1 MVSSLDLAHYGE
13 SLQTSFEPSCIV
25 HVGRNLL
32 IAHKNSITLSH
43 FIVDQNNLKFLNHYS
58 YKEKIKGGVVSME
71 VSFDEMHLAMA
82 VEILDK
88 ESSKIENFM
97 FNLSILSSEKKFISP
112 FIRLF
117 PLGN

>member
-1 MVSSLDLAHYGE
+1 M
-13 SLQTSFEPSCIV
+13 
-25 HVGRNLL
+25 GRNLL

-43 FIVDQNNLKFLNHYS
+43 FIVDHNQLKFLNHYT
-58 YKEKIKGGVVSME
+58 YKEKIRGGVISME

-82 VEILDK
+82 VEIFEKD
-88 ESSKIENFM
+88 SSKLENFM

-117 PLGN
+117 PLGS

>member
-1 MVSSLDLAHYGE
+1 
-13 SLQTSFEPSCIV
+13 
-25 HVGRNLL
+25 
-32 IAHKNSITLSH
+32 
-43 FIVDQNNLKFLNHYS
+43 
-58 YKEKIKGGVVSME
+58 ME

-82 VEILDK
+82 VEIFDK
-88 ESSKIENFM
+88 ENSKIENFM